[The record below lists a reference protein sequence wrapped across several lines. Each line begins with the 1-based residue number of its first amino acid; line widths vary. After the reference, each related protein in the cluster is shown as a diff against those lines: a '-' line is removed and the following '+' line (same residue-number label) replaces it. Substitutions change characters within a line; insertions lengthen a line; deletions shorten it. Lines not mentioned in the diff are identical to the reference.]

1 MSNTLFSVTPH
12 TQKDYELKS
21 YELFVI
27 VVIMIMDG
35 NRAERGRGKEG
46 GKEES
51 FGEPAEYFVNLVY
64 PWS

>member
-1 MSNTLFSVTPH
+1 MHTANTASAH

-46 GKEES
+46 GREES